1 VRTFVQLLT
10 SSRLKSPVDYIELC
24 LCYRNGAQVAILNE
38 LVTIRRLS
46 LDHDTPAEEAI
57 AVKTL
62 ISEVISTGVYSD
74 GVASCRLQS
83 STFVRG
89 IAPGP
94 E

>member
-1 VRTFVQLLT
+1 MSHCLPALA
-10 SSRLKSPVDYIELC
+10 SSRLSITSNC
-24 LCYRNGAQVAILNE
+24 ACFNGAQEAILNE

-83 STFVRG
+83 NTFVRG
-89 IAPGP
+89 HRTRP
-94 E
+94 